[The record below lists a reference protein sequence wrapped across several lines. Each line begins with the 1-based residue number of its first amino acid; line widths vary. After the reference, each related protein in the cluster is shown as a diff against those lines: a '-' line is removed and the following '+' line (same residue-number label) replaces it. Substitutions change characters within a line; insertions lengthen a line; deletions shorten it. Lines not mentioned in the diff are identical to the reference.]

1 MKMLEKDE
9 KKKIPTILSMILEN
23 ITINGNYY

>member
-1 MKMLEKDE
+1 MKMLEKDA